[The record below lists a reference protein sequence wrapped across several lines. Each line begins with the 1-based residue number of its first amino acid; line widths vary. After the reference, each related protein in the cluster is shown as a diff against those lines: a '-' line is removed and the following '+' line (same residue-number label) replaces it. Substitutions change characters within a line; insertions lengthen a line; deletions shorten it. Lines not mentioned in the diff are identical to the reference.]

1 MTASPLRAR
10 IDEDVKTA
18 MRARE
23 RERLRVLRTLTAALK
38 QREIDERIEL
48 TDTDVLAVL
57 DKMVKQR
64 REALE
69 QYQGAGREDLA
80 AQEQAEIEILGSY
93 LPEPLGEAEL
103 DALIATAIDESGASS
118 ARDMGRV
125 IGLLKPAVQGR
136 ADMAAVSRAV
146 KARLS

>member
-10 IDEDVKTA
+10 IDEDVKTT
-18 MRARE
+18 MRARD
-23 RERLRVLRTLTAALK
+23 RERLLVLRTLTAALK

-69 QYQGAGREDLA
+69 QYRGASREDLA
-80 AQEQAEIEILGSY
+80 AQEQAEIEILGAY
-93 LPEPLGEAEL
+93 LPEPLSEAEL
-103 DALIATAIDESGASS
+103 DSLIAAAIDESGASS

>member
-10 IDEDVKTA
+10 IDEDVKAT
-18 MRARE
+18 MRARD
-23 RERLRVLRTLTAALK
+23 RERLLVLRTLTAALK

-69 QYQGAGREDLA
+69 QYRGASREDLA
-80 AQEQAEIEILGSY
+80 AQEQAEIEILGAY
-93 LPEPLGEAEL
+93 LPEPLSEAEL
-103 DALIATAIDESGASS
+103 DSLIAAAIDESGASS

>member
-38 QREIDERIEL
+38 QREIDERIQL

>member
-93 LPEPLGEAEL
+93 LPEPLGQAEL
-103 DALIATAIDESGASS
+103 DALIATAINESGASS

>member
-18 MRARE
+18 MRARD

-69 QYQGAGREDLA
+69 QYQDAGREDLA
-80 AQEQAEIEILGSY
+80 AQEQAEIEILGTY
-93 LPEPLGEAEL
+93 LPEPLSESEL
-103 DALIATAIDESGASS
+103 DSLISAAIDESGASS

-136 ADMAAVSRAV
+136 ADMAAVSRTV

>member
-80 AQEQAEIEILGSY
+80 AQEQA
-93 LPEPLGEAEL
+93 
-103 DALIATAIDESGASS
+103 
-118 ARDMGRV
+118 
-125 IGLLKPAVQGR
+125 
-136 ADMAAVSRAV
+136 
-146 KARLS
+146 

>member
-1 MTASPLRAR
+1 MTASSLRAR
-10 IDEDVKTA
+10 IDEDVKTT
-18 MRARE
+18 MRARD
-23 RERLRVLRTLTAALK
+23 RERLLVLRTLTAALK

-69 QYQGAGREDLA
+69 QYRGASREDLA
-80 AQEQAEIEILGSY
+80 AQEQAEIEILGAY
-93 LPEPLGEAEL
+93 LPEPLSEAEL
-103 DALIATAIDESGASS
+103 DSLIAAAIDESGASS